1 MRRLLILGLAFAVV
15 ASSVTEGRSSS
26 PAASGRIVF
35 SDRVWPPGAGDNWE
49 VFVVD
54 VAGGRPRNLTR
65 DSRCDDGWPAWSRD
79 GTRIAFV
86 CGGRGVYVMSANG
99 SSRRRLI
106 TTSETVDGLSWS
118 SDGRQIAFVRRGWIW
133 MVGVADRST
142 KRLVRTSGYVT
153 SWSRNGSRI
162 AFERSGRD
170 GGIWSTRIDGGGERR
185 LTRNSAD
192 GHPSWSPDGS
202 RIAFSRRGTVWI
214 MRPDGSGQRKTAV
227 SASDP
232 IWAPDS
238 RHFAFSSSAPA
249 SLGGGVWIVG
259 LDGRNSRRVAS
270 AEQIA
275 GFSWGPGPVAR

>member
-1 MRRLLILGLAFAVV
+1 VRILDLSPDLRNVL
-15 ASSVTEGRSSS
+15 ASSKAGARVNGPQDLVLPTSGAPPTGTTSA
-26 PAASGRIVF
+26 AAS
-35 SDRVWPPGAGDNWE
+35 
-49 VFVVD
+49 
-54 VAGGRPRNLTR
+54 
-65 DSRCDDGWPAWSRD
+65 SRS
-79 GTRIAFV
+79 
-86 CGGRGVYVMSANG
+86 
-99 SSRRRLI
+99 
-106 TTSETVDGLSWS
+106 
-118 SDGRQIAFVRRGWIW
+118 
-133 MVGVADRST
+133 
-142 KRLVRTSGYVT
+142 
-153 SWSRNGSRI
+153 
-162 AFERSGRD
+162 
-170 GGIWSTRIDGGGERR
+170 GGERR